1 VATDS
6 ASEEATPVAE
16 PDEIR
21 EGLVAELTAILGDG
35 VVESH
40 IEPGADLW
48 VRVSPDRWQDAA
60 RAVKSMGLNYFS
72 FLSVIDWMAAP
83 DGRSETTELN
93 EAAEEGESEGEGE
106 DGGAAGILEHGHA
119 GGSTRLQVFA
129 RVESPTR
136 HVGMTLKA
144 DLADADP
151 RIGTWSDIFPG
162 ADWHER
168 EAWEMFGAHFD
179 GHPGLR
185 NLYLPSGFQGRP
197 LRKDFPL
204 LARQVKPWPGVVDIE
219 EIPPELE
226 AELEAQV
233 MAAFE
238 SDQGEG
244 S

>member
-1 VATDS
+1 MAADS
-6 ASEEATPVAE
+6 AGEETAPTVE
-16 PDEIR
+16 PDETR
-21 EGLVAELTAILGDG
+21 EGLVAELSAILGDG

-40 IEPGADLW
+40 IEPGADVW
-48 VRVSPDRWQDAA
+48 VRIAPDRWQDAA
-60 RAVKSMGLNYFS
+60 RAVRSMGLNYFS
-72 FLSVIDWMAAP
+72 FLSVIDWMEAP
-83 DGRSETTELN
+83 EGRSETTELDQATGGTDGDA
-93 EAAEEGESEGEGE
+93 EAAPAEVL
-106 DGGAAGILEHGHA
+106 AHGHG

-144 DLADADP
+144 DLADNDP
-151 RIGTWSDIFPG
+151 RIGTWSDVFPG

>member
-1 VATDS
+1 VAAES
-6 ASEEATPVAE
+6 AGDEETPVVA

-21 EGLVAELTAILGDG
+21 EGLVAELTTILGDG
-35 VVESH
+35 LVESH
-40 IEPGADLW
+40 IEPGTDVW
-48 VRVSPDRWQDAA
+48 VRIAPDRWQDAA

-72 FLSVIDWMAAP
+72 FLSVIDWMEAP
-83 DGRSETTELN
+83 EGRSENTELD
-93 EAAEEGESEGEGE
+93 ETEQTDETPVEDAAVL
-106 DGGAAGILEHGHA
+106 DHGHA

-144 DLADADP
+144 DLADTDP
-151 RIGTWSDIFPG
+151 RIGTWSDVFPG

-238 SDQGEG
+238 SEQGEG